1 MLSDLIVQEWRLFL
15 PLVKVRLMSVIHLLL
30 LPEFGLVSVLELIFV
45 SQHLIVENFQD
56 LGFEWVLYRS
66 QMR

>member
-30 LPEFGLVSVLELIFV
+30 LPEFGPVSVLELIFV

-56 LGFEWVLYRS
+56 PGFEWVPYRS